1 MILAV
6 MPIRSCIP
14 FRSFRLI
21 IETTLCPQLV
31 GGRNKKYS
39 MPGSIIRKA
48 ILLSLIASAPFIM
61 RAQPDTP
68 EKGFPRSSTEKESA
82 AKPYRILTSGKTVTI
97 RSAKNIKSVMV
108 WTSAGHRIIEEKN
121 LNTGNYTFR
130 VTVNEKLFFLMVQ
143 LIDGKTY
150 SEKIGVQ

>member
-1 MILAV
+1 
-6 MPIRSCIP
+6 
-14 FRSFRLI
+14 
-21 IETTLCPQLV
+21 
-31 GGRNKKYS
+31 
-39 MPGSIIRKA
+39 MPGSIVRKA
-48 ILLSLIASAPFIM
+48 ILLSLLASAPFIIS
-61 RAQPDTP
+61 AQPDKP
-68 EKGFPRSSTEKESA
+68 AKGIPPSSTETESN

>member
-1 MILAV
+1 
-6 MPIRSCIP
+6 
-14 FRSFRLI
+14 
-21 IETTLCPQLV
+21 
-31 GGRNKKYS
+31 

-61 RAQPDTP
+61 RAQPDSP
-68 EKGFPRSSTEKESA
+68 GKGFPRSSTENEST

>member
-1 MILAV
+1 MHN
-6 MPIRSCIP
+6 
-14 FRSFRLI
+14 
-21 IETTLCPQLV
+21 E
-31 GGRNKKYS
+31 GRNKKYS
-39 MPGSIIRKA
+39 MPGSIVRKA
-48 ILLSLIASAPFIM
+48 ILLSVIASAPFIIS
-61 RAQPDTP
+61 AQPDTP
-68 EKGFPRSSTEKESA
+68 AKRFPTTSNEIDNTS
-82 AKPYRILTSGKTVTI
+82 KPYRILTTGKTVTI
-97 RSAKNIKSVMV
+97 RSTKNIKSVMV

>member
-1 MILAV
+1 
-6 MPIRSCIP
+6 
-14 FRSFRLI
+14 
-21 IETTLCPQLV
+21 
-31 GGRNKKYS
+31 
-39 MPGSIIRKA
+39 
-48 ILLSLIASAPFIM
+48 
-61 RAQPDTP
+61 
-68 EKGFPRSSTEKESA
+68 
-82 AKPYRILTSGKTVTI
+82 
-97 RSAKNIKSVMV
+97 MV

>member
-1 MILAV
+1 MHNG
-6 MPIRSCIP
+6 
-14 FRSFRLI
+14 
-21 IETTLCPQLV
+21 E
-31 GGRNKKYS
+31 RNKKYS
-39 MPGSIIRKA
+39 MPGSIVRKA
-48 ILLSLIASAPFIM
+48 ILLSLIAGAPFIIS
-61 RAQPDTP
+61 AQPDTP
-68 EKGFPRSSTEKESA
+68 VKESPRSSTEIEAS
-82 AKPYRILTSGKTVTI
+82 KPYRILTTGKTVTI

>member
-1 MILAV
+1 MHNEA
-6 MPIRSCIP
+6 
-14 FRSFRLI
+14 
-21 IETTLCPQLV
+21 
-31 GGRNKKYS
+31 GNKKYS
-39 MPGSIIRKA
+39 MPGSIVRKA
-48 ILLSLIASAPFIM
+48 ILLSLIACAPFII

-68 EKGFPRSSTEKESA
+68 VKSIPPASSEIENA
-82 AKPYRILTSGKTVTI
+82 RKPYRILTTGKTVTI

>member
-1 MILAV
+1 
-6 MPIRSCIP
+6 
-14 FRSFRLI
+14 
-21 IETTLCPQLV
+21 
-31 GGRNKKYS
+31 
-39 MPGSIIRKA
+39 MPGSTVRKA
-48 ILLSLIASAPFIM
+48 ILLSLIACAPFIIS
-61 RAQPDTP
+61 AQPDTP
-68 EKGFPRSSTEKESA
+68 AKGFRSPSTEIENTG
-82 AKPYRILTSGKTVTI
+82 KPYRIMTTGKTVTI

-108 WTSAGHRIIEEKN
+108 WTSAGNRIIEEKN

>member
-1 MILAV
+1 MHNG
-6 MPIRSCIP
+6 
-14 FRSFRLI
+14 
-21 IETTLCPQLV
+21 E
-31 GGRNKKYS
+31 RNKKYS
-39 MPGSIIRKA
+39 MPGSIVRKA
-48 ILLSLIASAPFIM
+48 ILLSLIAGAPFIIS
-61 RAQPDTP
+61 AQPDTP
-68 EKGFPRSSTEKESA
+68 AKESPRSSTEIEA
-82 AKPYRILTSGKTVTI
+82 NKPYRILTTGKTVTI